1 MIAMVTSPGLGEH
14 LCPVLLVIRR
24 PVRGNSRQSWSL
36 DFTPLIPDSME
47 LDSGFGIRDSL
58 SMELVFRIAIIS
70 VILVSFSWIPESKA
84 QYSGFHKQKFHRFRN
99 MDSLTLTDIL
109 ALLFSRSI
117 NQIFLAI

>member
-1 MIAMVTSPGLGEH
+1 
-14 LCPVLLVIRR
+14 
-24 PVRGNSRQSWSL
+24 
-36 DFTPLIPDSME
+36 
-47 LDSGFGIRDSL
+47 
-58 SMELVFRIAIIS
+58 MELVFRIAIIS

-84 QYSGFHKQKFHRFRN
+84 QYSGFHEQKFPKFRN